1 MSLSF
6 EDLIESHMSS
16 LDTDTINSFQ
26 KVFSEAMDC
35 EFSKI
40 EQAQAAHDNMK
51 FLSKEHEHMHRS
63 WIEDDAIYKFSV
75 VDLAGE
81 LYILALYK
89 RVELKHKELVRFFNL
104 EVGTRNLSNWN
115 DLWKVLPPEA
125 KKLPEFNAVNEL
137 RLLNNAI
144 KHEGVISKQLAKNYP
159 HHGQI
164 GDELTDLS
172 ISFERLEP
180 IACKYI
186 KALYAILKSKT

>member
-1 MSLSF
+1 M
-6 EDLIESHMSS
+6 IYGKYCH
-16 LDTDTINSFQ
+16 Q
-26 KVFSEAMDC
+26 K
-35 EFSKI
+35 
-40 EQAQAAHDNMK
+40 Q
-51 FLSKEHEHMHRS
+51 
-63 WIEDDAIYKFSV
+63 
-75 VDLAGE
+75 
-81 LYILALYK
+81 
-89 RVELKHKELVRFFNL
+89 
-104 EVGTRNLSNWN
+104 
-115 DLWKVLPPEA
+115 

-159 HHGQI
+159 HHGQF

>member
-1 MSLSF
+1 MILTLSTPF
-6 EDLIESHMSS
+6 KKFFLK
-16 LDTDTINSFQ
+16 LWN
-26 KVFSEAMDC
+26 C

-40 EQAQAAHDNMK
+40 EQAQAAHDNME

-159 HHGQI
+159 HHGQF